1 MFEMEWRGRR
11 VALKASNGRYV
22 CMKKNGQLA
31 AISDFVGEHSPPGQ
45 LGPLSRGGTCSE
57 TVSISVP
64 HPSRAMEVLLLWQ
77 WPHLLVKVITV
88 NIRGAVRSQGA
99 LVSTALL

>member
-31 AISDFVGEHSPPGQ
+31 AISDFVGEHDPPA
-45 LGPLSRGGTCSE
+45 LGAGGWALCLGAVPATTLSALSWPLPSRGGGGG
-57 TVSISVP
+57 
-64 HPSRAMEVLLLWQ
+64 LL
-77 WPHLLVKVITV
+77 P
-88 NIRGAVRSQGA
+88 
-99 LVSTALL
+99 

>member
-31 AISDFVGEHSPPGQ
+31 AISDFVGEQSLPSVSWGGFPP
-45 LGPLSRGGTCSE
+45 LASASE
-57 TVSISVP
+57 PPPPTSF
-64 HPSRAMEVLLLWQ
+64 
-77 WPHLLVKVITV
+77 
-88 NIRGAVRSQGA
+88 IREEVRSQGLFLYCLWGTLGTSLA
-99 LVSTALL
+99 PVH

>member
-31 AISDFVGEHSPPGQ
+31 AISDFVGEHSPHSLGRLGWGPSAWGQGQ
-45 LGPLSRGGTCSE
+45 LGDP
-57 TVSISVP
+57 
-64 HPSRAMEVLLLWQ
+64 
-77 WPHLLVKVITV
+77 
-88 NIRGAVRSQGA
+88 
-99 LVSTALL
+99 VSTRAGPAPSP